1 MTGRCGVE
9 SAYFLSLAA
18 VAVWG
23 ARRVRFGCVCWA
35 IVLNE
40 QCGFMVGGIRGVGLV
55 GIECGSFE
63 WLDLQGSA
71 HLVRV
76 QWLVWL

>member
-1 MTGRCGVE
+1 M
-9 SAYFLSLAA
+9 
-18 VAVWG
+18 
-23 ARRVRFGCVCWA
+23 CWA
-35 IVLNE
+35 IALNE